1 MNIIWSI
8 RTRLA
13 RYLRYLLFLV
23 ARSLWIA
30 SVSVDY
36 KSSTRGENQPG
47 PDLYIRFD
55 FKKKI
60 DGVGILGATTAYP
73 AAYASEGV
81 CNSVEV
87 DAVRDR
93 VKNHLD
99 DNILFKSG
107 NSADHVYKMPTFQF
121 PE

>member
-1 MNIIWSI
+1 MIIMNIIWSI

-81 CNSVEV
+81 CIALRLMLCETV
-87 DAVRDR
+87 
-93 VKNHLD
+93 
-99 DNILFKSG
+99 
-107 NSADHVYKMPTFQF
+107 
-121 PE
+121 